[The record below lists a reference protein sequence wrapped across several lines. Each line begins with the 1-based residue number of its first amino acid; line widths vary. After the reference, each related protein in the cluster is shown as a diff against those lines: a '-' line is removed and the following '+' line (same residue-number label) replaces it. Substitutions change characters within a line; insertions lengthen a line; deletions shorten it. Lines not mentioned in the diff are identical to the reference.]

1 MEGLPLAPLT
11 LALALLLAA
20 CSPLASSPA
29 EGAPV
34 APVQAAAQANFPT
47 AATEVPAVQST
58 IVAADS
64 AVVSSDPPNTCPL
77 PDSPARTEIRST
89 RALLT
94 LRARR
99 ILVRHRVALDRDPRR
114 WRVVCIAAQS
124 RGIHAESVLVA
135 RGTFLDR

>member
-1 MEGLPLAPLT
+1 MDRLSHTEVPMEGLPLAPLT

-47 AATEVPAVQST
+47 AATEMP
-58 IVAADS
+58 
-64 AVVSSDPPNTCPL
+64 
-77 PDSPARTEIRST
+77 ST

-135 RGTFLDR
+135 RG